1 VARASIAVV
10 VVATVLVSV
19 GLVVVAAIFV
29 VVRVHMGVAFAVS
42 SVRVFVTMHVS
53 VLEEVRVSVSVFVH
67 VLLAGHMGFTLFSVG
82 MIVKL
87 ISFNVGVIMVNNDS
101 VHFVSVGTVTMV
113 VSFVIYVSFT
123 LFSVSICISIISFNV
138 GVIVV
143 NDHSVNNVSMGA
155 GTMEVLN
162 SMVVSIA
169 SFMRFT
175 LFSVSISISI
185 ISFNVGVIVVNDHS
199 VNNVSM
205 GAGTME
211 VLNSMVVSVPSFVRQ
226 GCGESESHKAEKQ
239 ANSQSRHF
247 SVLSSF
253 QL

>member
-10 VVATVLVSV
+10 VVAAVLVSV
-19 GLVVVAAIFV
+19 GLVVVAAVFV

-67 VLLAGHMGFTLFSVG
+67 VLLAGHMGFTLFSVS
-82 MIVKL
+82 
-87 ISFNVGVIMVNNDS
+87 IS
-101 VHFVSVGTVTMV
+101 
-113 VSFVIYVSFT
+113 
-123 LFSVSICISIISFNV
+123 ISIISFNM

-169 SFMRFT
+169 SFVRFT
-175 LFSVSISISI
+175 LFSVSISISV
-185 ISFNVGVIVVNDHS
+185 ISFNMGVIVVNDHS

>member
-10 VVATVLVSV
+10 VVAAVLVSV

-87 ISFNVGVIMVNNDS
+87 ISFNVGVIVVNNDS

-123 LFSVSICISIISFNV
+123 LFSVSI
-138 GVIVV
+138 
-143 NDHSVNNVSMGA
+143 
-155 GTMEVLN
+155 
-162 SMVVSIA
+162 
-169 SFMRFT
+169 
-175 LFSVSISISI
+175 SISI
-185 ISFNVGVIVVNDHS
+185 ISFNMGVIVVNDHS